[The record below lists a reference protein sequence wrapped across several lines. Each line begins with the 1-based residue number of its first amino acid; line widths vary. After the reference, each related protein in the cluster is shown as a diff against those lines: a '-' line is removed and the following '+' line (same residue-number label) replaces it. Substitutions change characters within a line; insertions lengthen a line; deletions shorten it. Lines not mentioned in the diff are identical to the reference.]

1 MTKENELE
9 KEGEIAADFIEEFL
23 DLADLDGDL
32 EIEFK
37 QDRVYLTV
45 DSEGESNLGKV
56 SDPET
61 VTAIQEITR
70 LAVQSKTGEMSRLIL
85 DIAGS
90 RDARA
95 KQLKELVEKT
105 ISRLEET
112 DKDQHLKPM
121 SSYDRKLVHDM
132 VAEAGMVSE
141 SEGQG
146 RDRHIVI
153 KKPLC
158 FT

>member
-153 KKPLC
+153 KKP
-158 FT
+158 

>member
-1 MTKENELE
+1 MTTENELE

-23 DLADLDGDL
+23 DLSDLDGDL

-37 QDRVYLTV
+37 QERVYLTV

-61 VTAIQEITR
+61 VNAIQEITR

-90 RDARA
+90 RDAKA
-95 KQLKELVEKT
+95 KQLKDLVEKT
-105 ISRLEET
+105 LAKLEET
-112 DKDQHLKPM
+112 DKEQHLKPM

-153 KKPLC
+153 RKP
-158 FT
+158 

>member
-112 DKDQHLKPM
+112 DKDQDLKPM

-153 KKPLC
+153 KKP
-158 FT
+158 

>member
-1 MTKENELE
+1 MSTENDLE

-61 VTAIQEITR
+61 GTAIQEITR

-90 RDARA
+90 RDAKA
-95 KQLKELVEKT
+95 QQLKELVEKT
-105 ISRLEET
+105 LARLEDT
-112 DKDQHLKPM
+112 DKEQHLKPM

-153 KKPLC
+153 RKP
-158 FT
+158 

>member
-1 MTKENELE
+1 MTTENELE

-37 QDRVYLTV
+37 QERVYLTV

-56 SDPET
+56 SDPDT
-61 VTAIQEITR
+61 VNAIQEITR

-90 RDARA
+90 RDAKA
-95 KQLKELVEKT
+95 QQLKDLVEKT
-105 ISRLEET
+105 LARLEET
-112 DKDQHLKPM
+112 DKEQHLKPM

-153 KKPLC
+153 RKP
-158 FT
+158 

>member
-1 MTKENELE
+1 MTTENELE

-37 QDRVYLTV
+37 QERVYLTV

-61 VTAIQEITR
+61 VNAIQEITR

-90 RDARA
+90 RDAKA
-95 KQLKELVEKT
+95 KQLKDLVEKT
-105 ISRLEET
+105 LAKLGET
-112 DKDQHLKPM
+112 DKEQHLKPM
-121 SSYDRKLVHDM
+121 SSYVRKVVEDM

-153 KKPLC
+153 RKP
-158 FT
+158 

>member
-105 ISRLEET
+105 ISKLEET

-153 KKPLC
+153 KKP
-158 FT
+158 

>member
-1 MTKENELE
+1 MTTENELE

-37 QDRVYLTV
+37 QERVYLTV

-56 SDPET
+56 SDPDT
-61 VTAIQEITR
+61 VNAIQEITR

-90 RDARA
+90 RDAKA
-95 KQLKELVEKT
+95 KQLKDLVEKT
-105 ISRLEET
+105 LAKLEET

-153 KKPLC
+153 RKP
-158 FT
+158 

>member
-1 MTKENELE
+1 MTTENELE

-37 QDRVYLTV
+37 QERVYLTV
-45 DSEGESNLGKV
+45 DSEGESNLSKV

-61 VTAIQEITR
+61 VNAIQEITR

-90 RDARA
+90 RDAKA
-95 KQLKELVEKT
+95 QQLKDLVARTLEK
-105 ISRLEET
+105 LEAT
-112 DKDQHLKPM
+112 DKEQHLKPM

-153 KKPLC
+153 RKP
-158 FT
+158 

>member
-1 MTKENELE
+1 MTTENELE

-37 QDRVYLTV
+37 QERVYLTV

-61 VTAIQEITR
+61 VNAIQEITR

-90 RDARA
+90 RDAKA
-95 KQLKELVEKT
+95 NQLKDLVEKT
-105 ISRLEET
+105 IAKLEET

-153 KKPLC
+153 RRP
-158 FT
+158 

>member
-1 MTKENELE
+1 MTTENELE

-37 QDRVYLTV
+37 QERVYLTV

-61 VTAIQEITR
+61 VNAIQEITR

-90 RDARA
+90 RDAKA
-95 KQLKELVEKT
+95 KQLKDLVEKT
-105 ISRLEET
+105 LAKLEET
-112 DKDQHLKPM
+112 DKEQRLKPM

-153 KKPLC
+153 RKP
-158 FT
+158 

>member
-1 MTKENELE
+1 MTTENELE

-37 QDRVYLTV
+37 QERVYLTV

-56 SDPET
+56 SDPDT
-61 VTAIQEITR
+61 VNAIQEITR

-90 RDARA
+90 RDAKA
-95 KQLKELVEKT
+95 KQLKDLVEKT
-105 ISRLEET
+105 VAKLEET
-112 DKDQHLKPM
+112 DKEQHLKPM

-153 KKPLC
+153 RKP
-158 FT
+158 

>member
-1 MTKENELE
+1 MTTENELE

-37 QDRVYLTV
+37 QERVYLTV

-61 VTAIQEITR
+61 VNAIQEITR

-90 RDARA
+90 RDAKA
-95 KQLKELVEKT
+95 KQLKDLVEKT
-105 ISRLEET
+105 LEKLEET
-112 DKDQHLKPM
+112 SKDQHLKPM

-153 KKPLC
+153 RKP
-158 FT
+158 

>member
-1 MTKENELE
+1 MTTDNELE

-37 QDRVYLTV
+37 QERVYLTV

-61 VTAIQEITR
+61 VNAIQEITR

-90 RDARA
+90 RDAKA
-95 KQLKELVEKT
+95 KQLKDLVEKT
-105 ISRLEET
+105 LAKLEET
-112 DKDQHLKPM
+112 DKEQHLKPM

-153 KKPLC
+153 RKP
-158 FT
+158 

>member
-1 MTKENELE
+1 MTTENELE

-37 QDRVYLTV
+37 QERVYLTV

-61 VTAIQEITR
+61 VNAIQEITR

-90 RDARA
+90 
-95 KQLKELVEKT
+95 
-105 ISRLEET
+105 
-112 DKDQHLKPM
+112 
-121 SSYDRKLVHDM
+121 
-132 VAEAGMVSE
+132 
-141 SEGQG
+141 
-146 RDRHIVI
+146 
-153 KKPLC
+153 
-158 FT
+158 

>member
-1 MTKENELE
+1 MTTENELE

-23 DLADLDGDL
+23 DLADLHGDL

-37 QDRVYLTV
+37 QECVYLTV

-61 VTAIQEITR
+61 VNAIQEITR

-90 RDARA
+90 RDAKA
-95 KQLKELVEKT
+95 KQLKDLVEK
-105 ISRLEET
+105 SLAKLEET
-112 DKDQHLKPM
+112 DKEQHLKPM

-153 KKPLC
+153 RKP
-158 FT
+158 

>member
-1 MTKENELE
+1 MTTENELE

-37 QDRVYLTV
+37 QERVYLTV

-61 VTAIQEITR
+61 VNAIQEITR

-90 RDARA
+90 RDAKA
-95 KQLKELVEKT
+95 SQLKDLVEKT
-105 ISRLEET
+105 LAKLEET
-112 DKDQHLKPM
+112 DKEQHLKPM

-153 KKPLC
+153 RKP
-158 FT
+158 

>member
-1 MTKENELE
+1 MTTENELE

-32 EIEFK
+32 EIELK
-37 QDRVYLTV
+37 QERVYLTV

-61 VTAIQEITR
+61 VNAIQEITR

-90 RDARA
+90 RDAKA
-95 KQLKELVEKT
+95 KQLKDLVEKT
-105 ISRLEET
+105 LAKLEET
-112 DKDQHLKPM
+112 DKEQHLKPM

-153 KKPLC
+153 RKP
-158 FT
+158 

>member
-1 MTKENELE
+1 MTTENELE

-37 QDRVYLTV
+37 QERVYLTV

-61 VTAIQEITR
+61 VNAIQEITR

-90 RDARA
+90 RDAKA
-95 KQLKELVEKT
+95 QQLKDLVEKT
-105 ISRLEET
+105 LARLEET
-112 DKDQHLKPM
+112 DKEQHLKPM

-153 KKPLC
+153 RKS
-158 FT
+158 

>member
-1 MTKENELE
+1 MSTENDLE

-90 RDARA
+90 RDAKA
-95 KQLKELVEKT
+95 QQLKELVEKT
-105 ISRLEET
+105 LARLEET
-112 DKDQHLKPM
+112 DKEQHLKPM

-153 KKPLC
+153 RKP
-158 FT
+158 

>member
-1 MTKENELE
+1 MTTENELE

-32 EIEFK
+32 ELQFK
-37 QDRVYLTV
+37 QERVYLTV
-45 DSEGESNLGKV
+45 DSDGESNLGKV

-61 VTAIQEITR
+61 VNAIQEITR

-90 RDARA
+90 RDAKA
-95 KQLKELVEKT
+95 KQLKDLVEKT
-105 ISRLEET
+105 LAKLEET
-112 DKDQHLKPM
+112 DKEQHLKPM

-153 KKPLC
+153 RKP
-158 FT
+158 

>member
-1 MTKENELE
+1 MTTENELE

-37 QDRVYLTV
+37 QERVYLTV
-45 DSEGESNLGKV
+45 DSEGESNLSKV

-61 VTAIQEITR
+61 VNAIQEITR

-90 RDARA
+90 RDAKA
-95 KQLKELVEKT
+95 KQLKDLVEKT
-105 ISRLEET
+105 LAKLEET
-112 DKDQHLKPM
+112 DKEQHLKPM

-153 KKPLC
+153 RKP
-158 FT
+158 

>member
-1 MTKENELE
+1 MTTENELE

-37 QDRVYLTV
+37 QERVYLTV

-56 SDPET
+56 SDPDT
-61 VTAIQEITR
+61 VNAIQEITR

-90 RDARA
+90 RDAKA
-95 KQLKELVEKT
+95 KQLKDLVEKT
-105 ISRLEET
+105 LAKLEET
-112 DKDQHLKPM
+112 DKEQHLKPM

-153 KKPLC
+153 RKP
-158 FT
+158 